1 MIGGHVLMSSS
12 SPNIKLSAASL
23 ANNSIRN
30 AAIVDLS
37 EIRQQSQST
46 NAISAA
52 GQSLYWGNLDDKI
65 TGINP
70 FKKTTDTVANITTL
84 MLWNE
89 AISPIQFGNDSQIAM
104 PVIYSESSA
113 GVVERY

>member
-1 MIGGHVLMSSS
+1 MIGGHVLLSSS

-52 GQSLYWGNLDDKI
+52 GQSLY
-65 TGINP
+65 
-70 FKKTTDTVANITTL
+70 
-84 MLWNE
+84 
-89 AISPIQFGNDSQIAM
+89 
-104 PVIYSESSA
+104 
-113 GVVERY
+113 